1 MSLRINVLDHIVS
14 HPVIPVYYNDDVE
27 TCLEIMSAC
36 YKGGIRVFE
45 FTNRGEKALANFKVL
60 QQKRDAAYPDLL
72 LGIGTIKT
80 TEQASAYLRLKPD
93 FIVSPIVTKELANV
107 TKQEGVFWIP
117 GCMTPSEIA
126 LAEELEAALV
136 KLFPGDILGPSFL
149 KAIKPLF
156 PNLKFMPTGGVDISA
171 ENITGWLQ
179 AGVTALGFGSK
190 LFAPPSHSDNHMW
203 LTERCKQINN
213 IVLSGI

>member
-1 MSLRINVLDHIVS
+1 MSLKINVLDHIVS

-36 YKGGIRVFE
+36 YEGGIRVFE
-45 FTNRGEKALANFKVL
+45 FTNRGEKALANFKAL
-60 QQKRDAAYPDLL
+60 QQKRDAEYPDLL

-80 TEQASAYLRLKPD
+80 TKQANAYLKLNAD
-93 FIVSPIVTKELANV
+93 FIVSPIVTKELAHF
-107 TKQEGVFWIP
+107 TKKEGVFWIP

-126 LAEELEAALV
+126 LAEELEATLV
-136 KLFPGDILGPSFL
+136 KLFPGDVLGASFL

-156 PNLKFMPTGGVDISA
+156 PDLKFMPTGGVNISA

-190 LFAPPSHSDNHMW
+190 LFAPPSQSDNHIW

-213 IVLSGI
+213 IVFSGI

>member
-1 MSLRINVLDHIVS
+1 MSLKINVLDHIVS
-14 HPVIPVYYNDDVE
+14 YPVIPVYYNDDVE

-36 YKGGIRVFE
+36 YEGGIRVFE

-60 QQKRDAAYPDLL
+60 QQKRDALYPDLL

-80 TEQASAYLRLKPD
+80 TEHANAYINLNPD
-93 FIVSPIVTKELANV
+93 FIVSPIVTKELANL

-190 LFAPPSHSDNHMW
+190 LFAPPSQSDNHMW

>member
-1 MSLRINVLDHIVS
+1 MSLKINVLDHIVS
-14 HPVIPVYYNDDVE
+14 YPVIPVYYNDDVE

-36 YKGGIRVFE
+36 YEGGIRVFE

-60 QQKRDAAYPDLL
+60 QQKRDALYPDLL

-80 TEQASAYLRLKPD
+80 TEHANAYINLNPD
-93 FIVSPIVTKELANV
+93 FIVSPIVTKELANL

-190 LFAPPSHSDNHMW
+190 LFAPPSQSDNYMW